1 MSNCRN
7 IVTKSRQRVCG
18 NVLRL
23 GELQTRMTLWASG
36 GRDDSA
42 CRAPRQEQR
51 LLPTIRSSRG
61 SLQSH
66 HSAQALPQRERQAWG
81 VRRREG
87 VEAEV
92 IARPGASP
100 LATLQNVLLLLLLL
114 LLPVTSVFAK
124 HKGEDVDGRCCCC
137 NYNHICVILFPVLVL
152 L

>member
-18 NVLRL
+18 NALRPR
-23 GELQTRMTLWASG
+23 ELQTRMTLWASG

-42 CRAPRQEQR
+42 CRAPQQEQR
-51 LLPTIRSSRG
+51 LLLTIRSSRG

-66 HSAQALPQRERQAWG
+66 HSAHALPQRERQAWG

-100 LATLQNVLLLLLLL
+100 LAWLQNVLLLLLLL
-114 LLPVTSVFAK
+114 LLLPVTTVFAK
-124 HKGEDVDGRCCCC
+124 HKGEAVDGVVVVV
-137 NYNHICVILFPVLVL
+137 VITTIFVLYYF
-152 L
+152 